1 MNMALSALAT
11 AISPVAPAPAPL
23 VYLHVALFLADGRVL
38 SDETFRLVN
47 LQGQESISQNFEFEL
62 ELHGNTSP
70 AHGAA
75 IAFND
80 VVGQPVTVG
89 LHCPALD
96 DGGQQPSREEA
107 NAWFQAA
114 LNGSDESQR
123 LRFFNGVAASFSME
137 QPGVYRLTLRPALWK
152 LTLTNAYR
160 IHPHMTVRDAIEA
173 VLKQHRIRYAVDAL
187 SGNDNLAVT
196 RRQDWLQAGESDFD
210 FLCRLLAKAH
220 IYWFFIHT
228 AKNHTVVFAN
238 RPAYPQAVPGGRPLR
253 YCSTDE
259 SELGLAQADTISDYR
274 VQQNLAS
281 SAVNAVFTR
290 EEAAW
295 EHDTVAWE
303 QDTVASFHSYSA
315 SANSRVK
322 PGNLP
327 FAQYLI
333 YQYGCSWGEVNH
345 FAHNTQD
352 ALDTASREFSGTSAC
367 PWLCS
372 GHSFST
378 TQFPRADQWP
388 DPVRPQLEGTSWVL
402 TQVEH
407 QASLDGSYSNKFR
420 AVDAAGLATPFSMQ
434 ETQQGA
440 VLAKVVA
447 PNGSSATPP
456 SNWRYY
462 EKTNFDPEPR
472 SDAVADTDAAPSAGL
487 AQGVCVRFSNE
498 SDDAE
503 PHWVKLAAHMQT
515 IPEIGVTVLVARAQ
529 DQSELPEIQSIVQA
543 NGSMTI
549 TPSRWTANTNVGS
562 NYSTAYGDAQNIHFG
577 LHSEADLNRAIGIVR
592 DQYASG
598 QFRDTAYSQ
607 GASYSYATSEDG
619 ANGLLSKS
627 DSYGSAYSTHH
638 GARNSSRTVF
648 DNTDSDSLVTGTAK
662 NVNTVDGVSDNTS
675 TQAVVISDSS
685 TGMSTSVEKMGI
697 HAGLSATVMS
707 STASSTGVRMQ
718 ASMEGMSVNASMTGV
733 SSSHSLTGMSEQTNA
748 TGASTSTNVTGASTH
763 TAMTGVETGVN
774 LTGVS
779 STTSLTGA
787 STSTSLVGAHIET
800 NVIGASTRMSV
811 TGESTSIS
819 VLGTSTDISLS
830 GETTTLAI
838 KGPSMSLDAPGL
850 SLQMSPG
857 YLHIQAG
864 GMDLT
869 VEVLKIF
876 V

>member
-1 MNMALSALAT
+1 MNMAVPALAT
-11 AISPVAPAPAPL
+11 AVGKLTPAPL

-70 AHGAA
+70 NHGAA

-80 VVGQPVTVG
+80 VVGYPVTVG
-89 LHCPALD
+89 VHCPALD
-96 DGGQQPSREEA
+96 AGGQQPSRADA

-114 LNGSDESQR
+114 LQGSDESGR

-173 VLKQHRIRYAVDAL
+173 LLKQHRIRYAVDAL
-187 SGNDNLAVT
+187 SGHDNLAVT
-196 RRQDWLQAGESDFD
+196 RQQDWLQAGESDFD
-210 FLCRLLAKAH
+210 FLCRLLSKAH
-220 IYWFFIHT
+220 IYWFFVHT
-228 AKNHTVVFAN
+228 AKTHTVIFAN
-238 RPAYPQAVPGGRPLR
+238 RPAYPQAVPGAKPLR

-259 SELGLAQADTISDYR
+259 SELGLTQVDTISDYR

-281 SAVNAVFTR
+281 STVNAVFTQ

-295 EHDTVAWE
+295 EHDSAASE
-303 QDTVASFHSYSA
+303 QDSVASFHSYSA
-315 SANSRVK
+315 SANSRVQAS
-322 PGNLP
+322 GLP

-333 YQYGCSWGEVNH
+333 YQYGCSWDEVNH
-345 FAHNTQD
+345 FAQNTRD
-352 ALDTASREFSGTSAC
+352 ALDTASREFGGTSAC
-367 PWLCS
+367 PWLCC
-372 GHSFST
+372 GHRFST
-378 TQFPRADQWP
+378 TQFPRAGQSP
-388 DPVRPQLEGTSWVL
+388 DPIRPQLEGKSWVVI
-402 TQVEH
+402 QVEH
-407 QASLDGSYSNKFR
+407 QASLDGNYSNKFR
-420 AVDAAGLATPFSMQ
+420 SVDAAGLATPFSMQ

-440 VLAKVVA
+440 VLAKVVV
-447 PNGSSATPP
+447 PTGSSATLPK
-456 SNWRYY
+456 SWRYY
-462 EKTNFDPEPR
+462 EKSNFDPEPR
-472 SDAVADTDAAPSAGL
+472 SDAVADTDAAPSTHW

-498 SDDAE
+498 PDDAQ
-503 PHWVKLAAHMQT
+503 PHWVRLAAHMQN
-515 IPEIGVTVLVARAQ
+515 IPEVGVTVLVARAQ

-543 NGSMTI
+543 NGSMTV

-562 NYSTAYGDAQNIHFG
+562 NYSTAYGDGQNIHFG
-577 LHSEADLNRAIGIVR
+577 LHSKADLNRAIGIVR

-607 GASYSYATSEDG
+607 GASYSYTTSEDG

-662 NVNTVDGVSDNTS
+662 SVNTIEGVSDNTS

-697 HAGLSATVMS
+697 HTGVSATVMS

-718 ASMEGMSVNASMTGV
+718 ASMEGVSVNASMTGM
-733 SSSHSLTGMSEQTNA
+733 SSSNSLTGMSEQTNA
-748 TGASTSTNVTGASTH
+748 TGTSTSTSVTGVSTH

-779 STTSLTGA
+779 NTTSLTGA
-787 STSTSLVGAHIET
+787 STSTSLIGTHLET
-800 NVIGASTRMSV
+800 SVIGASTRMSV

-819 VLGTSTDISLS
+819 VFGTSTDISLS
-830 GETTTLAI
+830 EQTTTLAI

-850 SLQMSPG
+850 SLQVSPG
-857 YLHIQAG
+857 HLHLQVSG
-864 GMDLT
+864 LDLT
-869 VEVLKIF
+869 VETLKIF
-876 V
+876 L